1 MSTKPAPRLD
11 LMPSSADRWMS
22 CMASPRFCLENAD
35 LLPKDTSSRFSK
47 EGNTAHEVAA
57 AYLQN
62 REPDPANC
70 PTPIDEDMRWHG
82 WNYAEYVENLR
93 TGGAGMTKLLV
104 EQKMPLWYYKE
115 RNGVVDAAVLNPENL
130 HLVDYK
136 YGEGIIVSPENNLQV
151 TIYGRNIVESLK
163 LDLPDSFPITLHIYQ
178 PRSRTAGDT
187 PYHFWETT
195 WGEIKRISNEIADVA
210 QVVQINNRVQG
221 KPLDFAPS
229 EKACQ
234 WCPAS
239 KPGPDGFPV
248 CKARREYLMGNIEA
262 LTLIEEESKLPP
274 VNNIPTKQLA
284 AILKHK
290 GNIEKWLKE
299 AEEYAKEQMSAGKQ
313 IPGYKLVLSRGGN
326 RYWLDPKKA
335 VDLLTK
341 NTILKRSEIV
351 EEKVIGPAA
360 VEKLLGKNK
369 FNTDVLNL
377 IGKPAGNPVIATD
390 DDPRDPYLLRAE
402 DEFEV
407 LPAEE

>member
-1 MSTKPAPRLD
+1 MTTKPAPRLD
-11 LMPSSADRWMS
+11 LMPSAADRWTT
-22 CMASPRFCLENAD
+22 CMASPRFCLENAE

-70 PTPIDEDMRWHG
+70 PTPITEDMRWHG
-82 WNYAEYVENLR
+82 WGYMEYVENLR
-93 TGGAGMTKLLV
+93 TRGVGETKLLV
-104 EQKMPLWYYKE
+104 ESKMPLWYYE
-115 RNGVVDAAVLNPENL
+115 GRNAVVDAAVINPESL
-130 HLVDYK
+130 HIVDYK
-136 YGEGIIVSPENNLQV
+136 YGEGIIVSPERNLQV
-151 TIYGRNIVESLK
+151 TIYARQIAGPMELP
-163 LDLPDSFPITLHIYQ
+163 LDFPITLHIYQ

-195 WGEIKRISNEIADVA
+195 WGEIKAISDEIQDVA
-210 QVVQINNRVQG
+210 QVIQINHRVQG
-221 KPLDFAPS
+221 KPLDFVPS

-248 CKARREYLMGNIEA
+248 CKARQKYLMGDIEA
-262 LTLIEEESKLPP
+262 LTVIEEESKLPP
-274 VNNIPTKQLA
+274 VDTIPTKQLA

-290 GNIEKWLKE
+290 VNIEKWLKE
-299 AEEYAKEQMSAGKQ
+299 AEEYAKEQMAAGNT

-326 RYWLDPKKA
+326 RYWSDPKKA
-335 VDLLTK
+335 VELLTK

-369 FNTDVLNL
+369 FPADVMDL
-377 IGKPAGNPVIATD
+377 IAKPAGNPVIATA
-390 DDPRDPYLLRAE
+390 DDPREAYLLRAE

-407 LPAEE
+407 IQ

>member
-1 MSTKPAPRLD
+1 MITKPAPRLD
-11 LMPSSADRWMS
+11 LMPSACDRWTT
-22 CMASPRFCLENAD
+22 CMASPRFCLENAE
-35 LLPKDTSSRFSK
+35 LLPKDNSSRFSK

-70 PTPIDEDMRWHG
+70 PTPIDADMRWHG

-93 TGGAGMTKLLV
+93 TEGAGLSKLLV

-115 RNGVVDAAVLNPENL
+115 RNGVVDAAVLNPESL

-163 LDLPDSFPITLHIYQ
+163 LDLPDNFPITLHIYQ

-195 WGEIKRISNEIADVA
+195 WGEIKRISDEIADVA
-210 QVVQINNRVQG
+210 QVIQINHRTQG
-221 KPLDFAPS
+221 MPLDFVAS

-234 WCPAS
+234 WCPA
-239 KPGPDGFPV
+239 KGFCPERQKQLLDG
-248 CKARREYLMGNIEA
+248 IEA
-262 LTLIEEESKLPP
+262 LEVIEEKPKSLP
-274 VNNIPTKQLA
+274 LA
-284 AILKHK
+284 VALTPEQIAVVLKNK
-290 GNIEKWLKE
+290 SQIEKWLKDVE
-299 AEEYAKEQMSAGKQ
+299 GYAEEQMSAGKQ

-351 EEKVIGPAA
+351 EEKIIGPAA

-369 FNTDVLNL
+369 FTADVLNL

-407 LPAEE
+407 LPAAE